1 MIRFLLALSEHRTLP
16 LNTFQGIPDNLRCE
30 IWMIYS
36 GAVNE
41 MATHEGYYQSLIEQS
56 LGKFSPATDEI
67 GEFPLFDIAL
77 RRPPLAR

>member
-1 MIRFLLALSEHRTLP
+1 
-16 LNTFQGIPDNLRCE
+16 
-30 IWMIYS
+30 MIYS